1 MESIDKN
8 LLDKLTAQAKTA
20 SRGRINHNFHRSLDE
35 PLHRLLNALEPGTYV
50 RPHRHKNPDKEESFV
65 LLRGKVV
72 FFIFD
77 DQGNI
82 LSRHFLSPADGAY
95 GMDIEAGVW
104 HSLVV
109 LESGSVIYE
118 TKLGPFAPLS
128 EENMAPWSPPAE
140 DIEAAK
146 AYMEMLMGK
155 AGQK

>member
-82 LSRHFLSPADGAY
+82 LSHHFLSPAEGMY

-140 DIEAAK
+140 EIEAAK
-146 AYMEMLMGK
+146 TYMEMLMGK
-155 AGQK
+155 IEQE